1 MNLLFSQYLRDVE
14 MREILS
20 DLSRSSPLGVDN
32 VQVSAQVSQQLH
44 HLNIPNCSSSHQS
57 CPLQGT
63 VLCVDISPSLDQR
76 LQERKIS
83 QLDINKYFLNMKI
96 FLQLSQTCL
105 PQPQDKEQ

>member
-1 MNLLFSQYLRDVE
+1 MNLLFSQNLRDVG
-14 MREILS
+14 MLEILS

-32 VQVSAQVSQQLH
+32 VQVGPQVSQQLH
-44 HLNIPNCSSSHQS
+44 HLDIPVSSSFHQS

-63 VLCVDISPSLDQR
+63 VLCVDISSSLDQR